1 MSEDIYQQIQHEIK
15 QATNA
20 FGISESVSN
29 DISTAIT
36 TRLQRLLGKNTVYF
50 PCLGNSEQRYAAI
63 KADFNGRNHTE
74 VCKKHGIS
82 RSTLYRA
89 LNDDKMIK

>member
-1 MSEDIYQQIQHEIK
+1 MSEDIYQQIQHEIR
-15 QATNA
+15 QVADA
-20 FGISESVSN
+20 FGISESVSG
-29 DISTAIT
+29 DFSTAIT
-36 TRLQRLLGKNTVYF
+36 NRLQRLLGKNTVYF
-50 PCLGNSEQRYAAI
+50 PCLGNTEQRYAAI

-89 LNDDKMIK
+89 VNDEKMVK